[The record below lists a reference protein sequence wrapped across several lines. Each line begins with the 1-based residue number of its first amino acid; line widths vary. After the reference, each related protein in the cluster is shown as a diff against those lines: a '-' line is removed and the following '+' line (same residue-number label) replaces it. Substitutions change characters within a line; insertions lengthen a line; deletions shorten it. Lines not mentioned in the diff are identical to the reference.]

1 MLHFSSHHHNVIHY
15 LIYFCVLIWQSI
27 PNRGATS
34 KNGNSDFWNDIG
46 SVKCVKE
53 SINKVVIH
61 GFRWENFEIEFLK
74 YILEGGN
81 MLQKITILPDKNITV
96 SEGDING
103 TLSLLAS
110 LKKKGVITLM
120 ILAGQDDIW
129 SYEMASD
136 VSCNDPF
143 DCQS

>member
-1 MLHFSSHHHNVIHY
+1 
-15 LIYFCVLIWQSI
+15 
-27 PNRGATS
+27 
-34 KNGNSDFWNDIG
+34 
-46 SVKCVKE
+46 
-53 SINKVVIH
+53 
-61 GFRWENFEIEFLK
+61 
-74 YILEGGN
+74 